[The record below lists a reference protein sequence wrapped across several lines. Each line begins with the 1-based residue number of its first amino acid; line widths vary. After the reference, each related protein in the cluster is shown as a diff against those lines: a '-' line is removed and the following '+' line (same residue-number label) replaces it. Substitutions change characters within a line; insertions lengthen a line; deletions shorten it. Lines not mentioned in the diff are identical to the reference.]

1 MKKKLLALALIN
13 SVALCP
19 ITVLAENSETIETGE
34 GGNTDIPVTVNVS
47 KEASGDSGQKDYFIE
62 IDWNMTSGNYA
73 LDGDVYKWDAKNKK
87 YVKNTNENSS
97 LKKVNDAT
105 CSITITNQ
113 SNDAIDYSINYQSGK
128 GIKSSEKTASGVKT
142 GTLNA
147 MVDGTE
153 IDNSGANEITT
164 SKEPT
169 TAIYTGNIILSEYSS
184 AIESLTIGN
193 YKVNVKKHTI

>member
-1 MKKKLLALALIN
+1 MKKKLLALVLIN
-13 SVALCP
+13 SVPLCP

-47 KEASGDSGQKDYFIE
+47 KEASGDSGQKGYFIK

-87 YVKNTNENSS
+87 YVKNTNDNSP
-97 LKKVNDAT
+97 LTKVNDAT
-105 CSITITNQ
+105 CSITISNQ
-113 SNDAIDYSINYQSGK
+113 SNDAIDYLISYQSGE
-128 GIKSSEKTASGVKT
+128 GIDSSEITTSGFKK
-142 GTLNA
+142 GTLEA

-153 IDNSGANEITT
+153 IDNSGADEITT
-164 SKEPT
+164 TKEPT
-169 TAIYTGNIILSEYSS
+169 TTTYTGNITLSEYSS

-193 YKVNVKKHTI
+193 YKVNVKKHTN